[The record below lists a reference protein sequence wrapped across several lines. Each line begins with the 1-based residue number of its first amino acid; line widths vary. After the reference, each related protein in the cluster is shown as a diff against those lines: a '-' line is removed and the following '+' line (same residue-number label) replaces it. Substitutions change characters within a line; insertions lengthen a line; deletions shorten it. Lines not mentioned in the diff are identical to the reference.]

1 MKIIKIILISLIF
14 FSCSESDDNSDFYD
28 YHFFKNK
35 NLNIVSNHD
44 TYIKYGE
51 INEGNNLVF
60 EYQFSTQGDVDVID
74 DEYSEIIRFEI
85 NNSINK
91 FNFTNEELSTNSKI
105 VLSKWCECFFEY
117 DPDKDILPT
126 GNISGEKISETEWN
140 ISIDVTFYGSENRNI
155 TNKFIL
161 KE

>member
-1 MKIIKIILISLIF
+1 MKIFKIILISLIF
-14 FSCSESDDNSDFYD
+14 ISCSGSDDNSDFYT
-28 YHFFKNK
+28 YRFFKNK
-35 NLNIVSNHD
+35 NLNIVSND
-44 TYIKYGE
+44 NTYIKYGE
-51 INEGNNLVF
+51 IKEGNNLVF

-74 DEYSEIIRFEI
+74 DEYSEFIRFEI

-91 FNFTNEELSTNSKI
+91 FNFVNEELTTNSKI

-155 TNKFIL
+155 TNKFKL